1 MPPKAA
7 KGAAATPLDKRLA
20 ASTGKE
26 EMSHWNISELKQN
39 LQEDSAVLEQT
50 LREANKLLGET
61 AGVPIVDIKGQVS
74 KDAQLKKLKELLPA
88 EAAELAAD
96 GEAAA
101 APDSTG
107 ASTGTGG
114 AGQTNVSSGIFM
126 TELDVSS
133 SSSAPTLVGPVQT
146 RMSEELALRLSV
158 LEDAIGRE
166 AAQLLKLTI
175 QSDLNQVCQLA
186 RKDEAAK
193 SAKKGGGG
201 GGGGGGV
208 GAKTVRGVD
217 VDEMEAQLLEEEALK
232 LAAQEQVTMLKENLR
247 MQSARLAELQAKVAL
262 LDTSSQEGGE
272 LLRKREAETKGL
284 RDELL
289 AAQHKTRVEEGERHK
304 LVDKLRKKEVEMGKS
319 KESMDKMT
327 MQLQRLGEE
336 RDKMHLVLEETRSK
350 HVETQQRASAL
361 QAQLDKLQSAERVL
375 KRNMQLQMPEETKK
389 VVARIEHLEK
399 INKDLSEKLR
409 LLKDTEGAEL
419 EKKRIKSELT
429 DLRVHNKA
437 LTAKVDELRKD
448 KDLTERA
455 AEGQRRLLENRTRI
469 LLDKNTKSTQKLQG
483 ETQLRIAERLHNRS
497 ADNEVASL
505 RKRNLDV
512 LTKLNVLEEQRMQEQ
527 QQLRD
532 SQRRCSE
539 LSEKLELYATVHRID
554 IARLQFS
561 PDVRAELAAEQ
572 KRLRS
577 SPTLRLRRSTA
588 VSRASTPGIP
598 DGRISAPPDLGGG
611 GEGGGE
617 DSSARAS
624 RPPTGRQAPS
634 QTPDVLTI
642 GSRSSARAPDD
653 AGPSL
658 AATRRPASSGSG
670 VSPAHGLPLPG
681 ISPAANDGARASVR
695 LIGGGDAAGG
705 SSESVEALRQKNALL
720 QSKLNSEVSCPRP
733 SVCAAGT
740 SLGGERLVGV
750 APPAPLAPPPASKA
764 LLAPLQPD
772 SCALCAQCFA
782 VDVHMV
788 DGVYAGGA
796 DTRWLLD
803 AGWGMCGRRGRGLR
817 RTTSASP
824 WQSSCWK
831 RRLRF
836 RRCRPMPTTT
846 RPTGG
851 ATRRASGCAS
861 SRHRCKTSCRLPLP
875 PRLPP
880 AALAAVPLVAVVSV
894 DGWCAPS
901 CATLVRPLAGRG
913 GGARGGGEDALPGK
927 GRPLNRKWH
936 LFVLEHPAAFSLAF
950 PRPASAHRLAACGY
964 TREVLLADGMAGGW
978 GGARCS
984 CLLGAGHVANHQD
997 ARDRDGQGPGGDQAQ
1012 PKGGGE
1018 PHQGAQDL

>member
-1 MPPKAA
+1 MPPKA
-7 KGAAATPLDKRLA
+7 KGPAATPLDKRLA
-20 ASTGKE
+20 ASSGKE

-50 LREANKLLGET
+50 LREANKLLGDT

-74 KDAQLKKLKELLPA
+74 KDAQLKRLKELLPM
-88 EAAELAAD
+88 EAAEIAAD
-96 GEAAA
+96 VEAAA
-101 APDSTG
+101 ASG
-107 ASTGTGG
+107 VAGVG
-114 AGQTNVSSGIFM
+114 AGEAGPANVASGTFM

-166 AAQLLKLTI
+166 AAPLLKLTI

-201 GGGGGGV
+201 GGGGSGGKS
-208 GAKTVRGVD
+208 GRGVD
-217 VDEMEAQLLEEEALK
+217 VEEMEAQLLEEEALK

-247 MQSARLAELQAKVAL
+247 MQSTRLAELQAKVAL

-304 LVDKLRKKEVEMGKS
+304 LVDKLRKKEVEMAKS

-336 RDKMHLVLEETRSK
+336 RDKMHLILEDTRNK
-350 HVETQQRASAL
+350 HAETQQRASAL

-375 KRNMQLQMPEETKK
+375 KRNMQLQMPDETKK

-399 INKDLSEKLR
+399 VNKDLSEKLR

-437 LTAKVDELRKD
+437 LTAKVEELRKD

-483 ETQLRIAERLHNRS
+483 ETELRIAERLHNRS

-554 IARLQFS
+554 MARLQFS

-572 KRLRS
+572 KRLHS
-577 SPTLRLRRSTA
+577 SSTLRLRRSA
-588 VSRASTPGIP
+588 GASRASTATGP
-598 DGRISAPPDLGGG
+598 DGRTSAPPDLGGG
-611 GEGGGE
+611 ASEGGVSSRRGAPRSGLGQARSHTPE
-617 DSSARAS
+617 VLTMTSRGSTRDGTAPPSATPSAARSVSSASA
-624 RPPTGRQAPS
+624 
-634 QTPDVLTI
+634 TP
-642 GSRSSARAPDD
+642 
-653 AGPSL
+653 
-658 AATRRPASSGSG
+658 
-670 VSPAHGLPLPG
+670 
-681 ISPAANDGARASVR
+681 PAAALPAVNGGPGDSVR
-695 LIGGGDAAGG
+695 GGGRAGG
-705 SSESVEALRQKNALL
+705 EASDAEALEAARQKIMLL
-720 QSKLNSEVSCPRP
+720 QSKLNSEV
-733 SVCAAGT
+733 
-740 SLGGERLVGV
+740 
-750 APPAPLAPPPASKA
+750 APFPPPPASHT
-764 LLAPLQPD
+764 LCPVSRPHLA
-772 SCALCAQCFA
+772 CAAQK
-782 VDVHMV
+782 
-788 DGVYAGGA
+788 
-796 DTRWLLD
+796 
-803 AGWGMCGRRGRGLR
+803 
-817 RTTSASP
+817 RT
-824 WQSSCWK
+824 
-831 RRLRF
+831 
-836 RRCRPMPTTT
+836 
-846 RPTGG
+846 G
-851 ATRRASGCAS
+851 
-861 SRHRCKTSCRLPLP
+861 
-875 PRLPP
+875 
-880 AALAAVPLVAVVSV
+880 
-894 DGWCAPS
+894 
-901 CATLVRPLAGRG
+901 
-913 GGARGGGEDALPGK
+913 
-927 GRPLNRKWH
+927 
-936 LFVLEHPAAFSLAF
+936 
-950 PRPASAHRLAACGY
+950 
-964 TREVLLADGMAGGW
+964 
-978 GGARCS
+978 
-984 CLLGAGHVANHQD
+984 
-997 ARDRDGQGPGGDQAQ
+997 
-1012 PKGGGE
+1012 
-1018 PHQGAQDL
+1018 

>member
-96 GEAAA
+96 VEAAA
-101 APDSTG
+101 ASDNTG
-107 ASTGTGG
+107 TSTGTGG
-114 AGQTNVSSGIFM
+114 AGQTNVSSGVFM

-193 SAKKGGGG
+193 SAKKGG

-399 INKDLSEKLR
+399 MNKDLSEKLR

-554 IARLQFS
+554 MARLQFS
-561 PDVRAELAAEQ
+561 PDVRAELAAEH

-577 SPTLRLRRSTA
+577 SPALRLRRSTA

-598 DGRISAPPDLGGG
+598 DGRTSAPPDLGGG

-624 RPPTGRQAPS
+624 RPPTGRQARS

-642 GSRSSARAPDD
+642 GSRGSARTPDD

-658 AATRRPASSGSG
+658 AATRRPASSGSA
-670 VSPAHGLPLPG
+670 VSCAHGLPLPG
-681 ISPAANDGARASVR
+681 IAPAPNDCARASVR
-695 LIGGGDAAGG
+695 AIAGGDALGG
-705 SSESVEALRQKNALL
+705 SSESAEAKEASLLRQNNAVL
-720 QSKLNSEVSCPRP
+720 QSKLNSEVSCPTTTV
-733 SVCAAGT
+733 SAAGI
-740 SLGGERLVGV
+740 
-750 APPAPLAPPPASKA
+750 
-764 LLAPLQPD
+764 QP
-772 SCALCAQCFA
+772 
-782 VDVHMV
+782 
-788 DGVYAGGA
+788 
-796 DTRWLLD
+796 
-803 AGWGMCGRRGRGLR
+803 
-817 RTTSASP
+817 
-824 WQSSCWK
+824 
-831 RRLRF
+831 
-836 RRCRPMPTTT
+836 
-846 RPTGG
+846 
-851 ATRRASGCAS
+851 
-861 SRHRCKTSCRLPLP
+861 
-875 PRLPP
+875 
-880 AALAAVPLVAVVSV
+880 
-894 DGWCAPS
+894 
-901 CATLVRPLAGRG
+901 
-913 GGARGGGEDALPGK
+913 
-927 GRPLNRKWH
+927 
-936 LFVLEHPAAFSLAF
+936 
-950 PRPASAHRLAACGY
+950 
-964 TREVLLADGMAGGW
+964 
-978 GGARCS
+978 
-984 CLLGAGHVANHQD
+984 
-997 ARDRDGQGPGGDQAQ
+997 
-1012 PKGGGE
+1012 
-1018 PHQGAQDL
+1018 